1 MRDRRIE
8 KIYVSLFYFFFVSLT
23 AILYEILQ
31 HSLKSYYLIKTS
43 IKSNSVPY
51 MYFNAFFF

>member
-8 KIYVSLFYFFFVSLT
+8 KIYVSLFYFFVSLT

-43 IKSNSVPY
+43 IKSYSVPY

>member
-8 KIYVSLFYFFFVSLT
+8 KIYVSLFYFFVSLT
-23 AILYEILQ
+23 AILYEILL
-31 HSLKSYYLIKTS
+31 HSLKSYYLIKTA
-43 IKSNSVPY
+43 IISNSVPY

>member
-8 KIYVSLFYFFFVSLT
+8 KIYVSLFYFFVSLT
-23 AILYEILQ
+23 AILYEILL

-51 MYFNAFFF
+51 MYLNAFFF

>member
-1 MRDRRIE
+1 MRVGRVE
-8 KIYVSLFYFFFVSLT
+8 KIYVSLFYFFVSLT
-23 AILYEILQ
+23 AILYEILL

-43 IKSNSVPY
+43 IKSNYVPY